1 MKTRILFADVNTAN
15 SVQRLKFAGIRRY
28 AEWRGMEAVM
38 VPRAESHGAEFAR
51 EVRRPNVLG
60 CIVQS
65 RFGRPV
71 ISSEVLRG
79 VPAVYFDANPEL
91 CEAPVPSVTSD
102 DGMIAR
108 AAVREL
114 AASRPASLAYVG
126 YTSPAPWS
134 FRREEAF
141 LHEARAAGLPHS
153 VFPHG
158 PKDTVVNSIAP
169 ERIAKWLPSLA
180 RPCAV
185 MAVNDNLAA
194 AVVVAA
200 RMARLSVPRDIAVI
214 GVDNFEQYG
223 EAVGMPISSV
233 VLDHERAGFLAAKAL
248 DALARRPGA
257 GDSPPVA
264 AAPVLFGPLM
274 VVRRRSTSGRGRH
287 EGYILK
293 AVEQIRAEA
302 CDGLT
307 PGRLMARF
315 PVSRWLFEMRFREAT
330 GHSVLDEILGVRL
343 ERACAMLASSDTPV
357 SVIADMCGFGS
368 YDAMHDLMRKH
379 FAATPTQFRALHR
392 S

>member
-1 MKTRILFADVNTAN
+1 MKFRILYADVNTAN

-38 VPRAESHGAEFAR
+38 VPRAQSHGAEFAR

-60 CIVQS
+60 CVVQS
-65 RFGRPV
+65 RFGRPAV
-71 ISSEVLRG
+71 SAEALCG
-79 VPAVYFDANPEL
+79 VPAVYFDANPKL
-91 CEAPVPSVTSD
+91 CDTPVPSVTSD

-134 FRREEAF
+134 FRREDAF
-141 LHEARAAGLPHS
+141 LNEARGAGFPHS

-158 PKDTVVNSIAP
+158 PEDTVANSIAP
-169 ERIAKWLPSLA
+169 ERIAEWLTGLA

-185 MAVNDNLAA
+185 MAVNDILAA
-194 AVVVAA
+194 SVVVAA
-200 RMARLSVPRDIAVI
+200 RLARLSVPRDIAVI

-233 VLDHERAGFLAAKAL
+233 VLDHERAGFLAAKFL
-248 DALARRPGA
+248 DEIARRPRA
-257 GDSPPVA
+257 DRSQPESSA
-264 AAPVLFGPLM
+264 TTRFGPLM
-274 VVRRRSTSGRGRH
+274 VVRRRSTGGRGRH

-307 PGRLMARF
+307 PGRLMTRF

-357 SVIADMCGFGS
+357 SIVADMCGFGS